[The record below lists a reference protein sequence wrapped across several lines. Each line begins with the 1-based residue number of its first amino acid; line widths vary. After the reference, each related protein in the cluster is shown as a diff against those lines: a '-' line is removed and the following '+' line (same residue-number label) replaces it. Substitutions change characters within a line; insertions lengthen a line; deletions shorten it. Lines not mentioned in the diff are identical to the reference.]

1 MTYIEFFDESA
12 LENIS
17 TCLTNKPDRVIY
29 IGNDLTLMNKHIDN
43 YKKVL
48 SARNFDIEFISK
60 TVPRSKLESAINVL
74 SDIVEQYDDCV
85 FDITGG
91 DEMYTLALGI
101 VYANHPNRG
110 IQIHKMNLKN
120 NSVYDCDRD
129 GKTVFKETPVLSVLC
144 LDAVRFIENQGYNA
158 FPIAA
163 SQSTN
168 DDKSAYRG
176 VFAHKTGACLSGI
189 GYIGKN
195 ALLYTKEY
203 GSKVRLATV
212 LTDMPLVRQREII
225 KGGCG
230 DCDICKRACPAG
242 AISGINYEVGMARD
256 DFYSADKCSSHMKT
270 YKDVGRGAVCGICI
284 KACPKNK
291 LK

>member
-1 MTYIEFFDESA
+1 M
-12 LENIS
+12 LEDKL
-17 TCLTNKPDRVIY
+17 TELLTNGGASLV
-29 IGNDLTLMNKHIDN
+29 G
-43 YKKVL
+43 
-48 SARNFDIEFISK
+48 F
-60 TVPRSKLESAINVL
+60 SKLNESPIANQPELIYAVTLVYKL
-74 SDIVEQYDDCV
+74 SDAV
-85 FDITGG
+85 
-91 DEMYTLALGI
+91 
-101 VYANHPNRG
+101 
-110 IQIHKMNLKN
+110 LKTI
-120 NSVYDCDRD
+120 D
-129 GKTVFKETPVLSVLC
+129 GRPSISYFQHYRAVNARLDSLC

-158 FPIAA
+158 FPIAS

-212 LTDMPLVRQREII
+212 LTDMPLERQREII

-230 DCDICKRACPAG
+230 DCDICKKACPAG
-242 AISGINYEVGMARD
+242 AISGINYKVGMARD
-256 DFYSADKCSSHMKT
+256 DFFSAEKCSSHMKT

-284 KACPKNK
+284 KVCPKNK
-291 LK
+291 LN

>member
-1 MTYIEFFDESA
+1 M
-12 LENIS
+12 LEDK
-17 TCLTNKPDRVIY
+17 LTELLTEGGASLVGFSQIDKSPIDGQPELIY
-29 IGNDLTLMNKHIDN
+29 AITLV
-43 YKKVL
+43 YK
-48 SARNFDIEFISK
+48 
-60 TVPRSKLESAINVL
+60 L
-74 SDIVEQYDDCV
+74 SDSV
-85 FDITGG
+85 
-91 DEMYTLALGI
+91 
-101 VYANHPNRG
+101 
-110 IQIHKMNLKN
+110 LKTIE
-120 NSVYDCDRD
+120 DRPSISYFQHYRAVNARLD
-129 GKTVFKETPVLSVLC
+129 SLC

-256 DFYSADKCSSHMKT
+256 DFFSADKCSSHMKT